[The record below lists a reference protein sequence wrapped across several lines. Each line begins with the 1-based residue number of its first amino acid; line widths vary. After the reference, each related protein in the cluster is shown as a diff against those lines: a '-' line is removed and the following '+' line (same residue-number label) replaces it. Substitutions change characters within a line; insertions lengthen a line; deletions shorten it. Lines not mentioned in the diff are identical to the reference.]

1 MMENFTIYKINK
13 YSIPIELGIGILNKN
28 PEEFIEQNLFSFQKR
43 LPRYIYIKYENVWYQ
58 TKLNPEKLQEIAM
71 DIMNKTYNK
80 EQYLQKIISC
90 I

>member
-1 MMENFTIYKINK
+1 MENFTIYKINK
-13 YSIPIELGIGILNKN
+13 YSIPIELGIGTLNKN
-28 PEEFIEQNLFSFQKR
+28 PEEFIEQNSFLLRK

-58 TKLNPEKLQEIAM
+58 TKLNHEKLQDIAM

>member
-1 MMENFTIYKINK
+1 MENFTIYKINK

-28 PEEFIEQNLFSFQKR
+28 PEEFIKQNSFLLR
-43 LPRYIYIKYENVWYQ
+43 SLPRYIYIKYENVWYQ